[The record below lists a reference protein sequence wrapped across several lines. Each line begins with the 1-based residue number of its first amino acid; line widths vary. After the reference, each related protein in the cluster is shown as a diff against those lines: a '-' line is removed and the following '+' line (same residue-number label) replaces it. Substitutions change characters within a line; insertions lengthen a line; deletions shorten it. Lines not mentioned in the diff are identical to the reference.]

1 VSCSVAARCKQH
13 LITFPVSCTVAAR
26 CKQHLMTFPV
36 SCTVAARCKQHFILL
51 YVTRAVLHHVANSIL
66 RYFFQYCAVCF
77 IFIHTYGDF
86 GAVYWAWVR
95 KGDQKIPKRN
105 SISTAAAQ
113 WSDIAP
119 HAGTALGVPSCG
131 HMKDRSTD
139 ARGREMYSQGCN
151 FAVFLSPAAHEEWD
165 RSGAGEPSPLL
176 YTTTR
181 AWRER
186 RRDEGRGLGKSAES
200 EFWIWGWRQ

>member
-1 VSCSVAARCKQH
+1 MQCCSTLQTAFNHVSRVVHCCSTLQTAFNDVSRVVHCCSALQTAFHSTLRDSCSAA
-13 LITFPVSCTVAAR
+13 P
-26 CKQHLMTFPV
+26 
-36 SCTVAARCKQHFILL
+36 RCKQHFTLL
-51 YVTRAVLHHVANSIL
+51 FSIL
-66 RYFFQYCAVCF
+66 RCLLHIYTHIRRFWRRLL
-77 IFIHTYGDF
+77 GM
-86 GAVYWAWVR
+86 GN
-95 KGDQKIPKRN
+95 KGGGKNRKRN
-105 SISTAAAQ
+105 GISTAAAQ